1 MQKDGELPEGS
12 YLVLPINML
21 SHKLGN
27 SHRNFSFTFHTRNL
41 EKEVER
47 EEEDGRKKLEATS
60 IQEEGILM
68 GLKEYEFG
76 VR

>member
-47 EEEDGRKKLEATS
+47 EEGLWQGKLGR
-60 IQEEGILM
+60 QEL
-68 GLKEYEFG
+68 
-76 VR
+76 R

>member
-41 EKEVER
+41 EKDVER
-47 EEEDGRKKLEATS
+47 EEEDGRKKERNWKQLPYRK
-60 IQEEGILM
+60 
-68 GLKEYEFG
+68 KEF
-76 VR
+76 